1 LRKVNNNERR
11 LTPKFPNATTTLSSP
26 PKHPPHKASTPVPP
40 SSSSLEESSYIQT
53 DISFELVCLDS
64 VLQAAC
70 EVVDKEFRTLSSKVL
85 ATTDTL
91 KRSAKLSAGKVE
103 NAQELLRQCK
113 NEISIL
119 EGRTEGMDRAMEEV
133 LGEDEDLALMNLT
146 KLITEPG
153 KFIQPVSKTV
163 LEEEGDEPE
172 LIIEAYSQQSLSTL
186 NGLKLLRGQVQS
198 TEELVSMQL
207 DRNRNRLLAY
217 NTLLSLVT
225 ACLAAAGLVG
235 SFFGMNINNGI
246 EQEEGAFPKVV
257 WGTMGGTTAVGVI
270 MVWKLTKTG
279 VF

>member
-1 LRKVNNNERR
+1 M
-11 LTPKFPNATTTLSSP
+11 
-26 PKHPPHKASTPVPP
+26 
-40 SSSSLEESSYIQT
+40 
-53 DISFELVCLDS
+53 
-64 VLQAAC
+64 
-70 EVVDKEFRTLSSKVL
+70 
-85 ATTDTL
+85 
-91 KRSAKLSAGKVE
+91 SAGKVE

-235 SFFGMNINNGI
+235 SFFGMNIKTGI
-246 EQEEGAFPKVV
+246 EQEDGACPTVV
-257 WGTMGGTTAVGVI
+257 WGPMGGTTAVGVI